1 MPLGRGGKQIKK
13 TMNNET
19 QKIIDHSFE
28 YAKELLEETGEFYPF
43 GAYLDKRG
51 QVHPLEFELDKKNMP
66 TNGQVID
73 GLTIYCKEEMEK
85 GNIKAY
91 GITFDAG
98 VQMKEGENAVDTIAI
113 DITLLGDEIE
123 PVYYFPYELKG
134 TAKVDFG
141 ETFAVKR
148 EDFS

>member
-1 MPLGRGGKQIKK
+1 
-13 TMNNET
+13 MNNET

-43 GAYLDKRG
+43 GAYLDSRG

-66 TNGQVID
+66 TNGQVIE

-85 GNIKAY
+85 GEITAY

-98 VQMKEGENAVDTIAI
+98 VQMKEGEDAVDTVAI
-113 DITLLGDEIE
+113 DITLSGGEVE
-123 PVYYFPYELKG
+123 PAYYFPYEVKG
-134 TAKVDFG
+134 EGKVEFG
-141 ETFAVKR
+141 EAFAVKR
-148 EDFS
+148 EDMD

>member
-1 MPLGRGGKQIKK
+1 
-13 TMNNET
+13 MNKET

-28 YAKELLEETGEFYPF
+28 YAKELLEDTGEFYPF

-66 TNGQVID
+66 TNGQVIE
-73 GLTIYCKEEMEK
+73 GLTIYCREEMGK

-98 VQMKEGENAVDTIAI
+98 VQMKEGEDSVDTVAI
-113 DITLLGDEIE
+113 DITLSNGEPE
-123 PVYYFPYELKG
+123 PVYYFPYHVEKMG
-134 TAKVDFG
+134 KVVFG
-141 ETFAVKR
+141 EAFAVKR
-148 EDFS
+148 ADFS

>member
-1 MPLGRGGKQIKK
+1 
-13 TMNNET
+13 MNEET

-43 GAYLDKRG
+43 GAYLDTRG

-66 TNGQVID
+66 TNGQVIE

-85 GNIKAY
+85 GKIKAY

-98 VQMKEGENAVDTIAI
+98 VQMKEGEDAVDTIAI
-113 DITLLGDEIE
+113 DITLSGSEVE
-123 PVYYFPYELKG
+123 PVYYFPYSLKQKG
-134 TAKVDFG
+134 KIEFEEA
-141 ETFAVKR
+141 FAVKR
-148 EDFS
+148 